1 MPCVFIRL
9 PCVFMWMLDFV
20 HDCGFIHAVSLCIHM
35 DAGLC
40 IIAGYI
46 RAVAL
51 FIHVKFVNALFS
63 A

>member
-1 MPCVFIRL
+1 MIAVNAVC
-9 PCVFMWMLDFV
+9 
-20 HDCGFIHAVSLCIHM
+20 IHPVALCIHV

-40 IIAGYI
+40 IIAVYI
-46 RAVAL
+46 RAVALCRAVAL